1 MRSRSAPAGQRRPG
15 ESRSTAAGVQATV
28 AEPHDPPLTGA
39 EHDRAP
45 RRGESYV
52 KDFKPLKMGVM
63 ELKSGRGTWSC
74 GRSRCPGKSVMD
86 VRAVSLRLLE

>member
-1 MRSRSAPAGQRRPG
+1 M
-15 ESRSTAAGVQATV
+15 
-28 AEPHDPPLTGA
+28 GA

-63 ELKSGRGTWSC
+63 ELKAAGGGLVLRAIKV
-74 GRSRCPGKSVMD
+74 PGQE
-86 VRAVSLRLLE
+86 A

>member
-1 MRSRSAPAGQRRPG
+1 MRSRSCTPRPPANVGSVVEDHPQRL
-15 ESRSTAAGVQATV
+15 TQATV
-28 AEPHDPPLTGA
+28 ADAHDPPLLGA

-63 ELKSGRGTWSC
+63 ELKAAGGA
-74 GRSRCPGKSVMD
+74 GPAGD
-86 VRAVSLRLLE
+86 QGARARA